1 MSAPTRRPTF
11 EENAAWERGYSLGFK
26 DGGGGGGGGPPGGD
40 DPNRR
45 YNDGLGV
52 GISSTF
58 MTTMLLLVII
68 NVIYSLYLNPAA
80 RAALWGRLMNP
91 FGRGGGPP
99 GGGAGGGNND
109 SVVIPMSQPEI
120 QDTTGRTGGTG
131 GKRRTHR
138 KRRNLRKS
146 HRRRQRGGG
155 GNVEADVETIFKIAN
170 EILKE
175 YNNSSNIIDPAVIS
189 KITKKIVDSKYKSVI
204 DEINARY

>member
-1 MSAPTRRPTF
+1 MSAPTRRPTP

-26 DGGGGGGGGPPGGD
+26 DGEASGGGGGPPGGD

-52 GISSTF
+52 GISTTF
-58 MTTMLLLVII
+58 MTMMLLLAII
-68 NVIYSLYLNPAA
+68 YVIYYLYLNPNA
-80 RAALWGRLMNP
+80 RAALWNRLMNP
-91 FGRGGGPP
+91 FGRRDDPPGDGGGSP
-99 GGGAGGGNND
+99 GAGGAVTRAGE
-109 SVVIPMSQPEI
+109 SV
-120 QDTTGRTGGTG
+120 G

>member
-1 MSAPTRRPTF
+1 MSDWPDPTNPCYSNWTQGF
-11 EENAAWERGYSLGFK
+11 DAGYHAGVAEA
-26 DGGGGGGGGPPGGD
+26 GGGGPPGGD

-52 GISSTF
+52 GITATL
-58 MTTMLLLVII
+58 MTTILLLAII
-68 NVIYSLYLNPAA
+68 YIIYYLYLNPNA
-80 RAALWGRLMNP
+80 RAALWNRLMNP

-99 GGGAGGGNND
+99 GGGDGAGGAGGAVTVTGAGGAVTVTGE
-109 SVVIPMSQPEI
+109 SV
-120 QDTTGRTGGTG
+120 G

-175 YNNSSNIIDPAVIS
+175 YNNSSNIIDLGAIS

-204 DEINARY
+204 DEINAGY

>member
-1 MSAPTRRPTF
+1 MSGWPNPTNPCYSNWTQGF
-11 EENAAWERGYSLGFK
+11 DEGYHAGVAEAR
-26 DGGGGGGGGPPGGD
+26 GGGGGPPGGD

-58 MTTMLLLVII
+58 TTMMLLLAII
-68 NVIYSLYLNPAA
+68 YIIYYLYLNPNA

-99 GGGAGGGNND
+99 GGGGAGGAGGA
-109 SVVIPMSQPEI
+109 VIPYTSNQ
-120 QDTTGRTGGTG
+120 TG
-131 GKRRTHR
+131 GKRRTHC
-138 KRRNLRKS
+138 KRRNLRKT
-146 HRRRQRGGG
+146 HRRQQRGGG
-155 GNVEADVETIFKIAN
+155 GDADVETIFKIAN

-204 DEINARY
+204 DEINAGY